1 MNRVLKAIVLS
12 FILTGITWQAVA
24 FNEADLQKLKSS
36 LKCPKCDLADADLSG
51 AKLAGANLNY
61 ANLDK
66 ARFFRAELV
75 GANLT
80 EADLTGVDLGFADLT
95 GADLSGANLIDAYM
109 EDTNL
114 QDANLAGAD
123 LTLYQA
129 VNVLQKVTHIEESE
143 AHRMASLY
151 PAECLNI
158 SELRGK
164 LRPDQRADILHK
176 NASGKVTGTWVS
188 GKYQQTK

>member
-1 MNRVLKAIVLS
+1 MMMMALPRLLSNGWTVCRLLFVSVINRGNQPKQDAQIVDNCKTQGVQMNRVLKAIVLS

-80 EADLTGVDLGFADLT
+80 EADLTGGDLGFADLT

-123 LTLYQA
+123 LTLS
-129 VNVLQKVTHIEESE
+129 LIHI
-143 AHRMASLY
+143 
-151 PAECLNI
+151 
-158 SELRGK
+158 
-164 LRPDQRADILHK
+164 
-176 NASGKVTGTWVS
+176 
-188 GKYQQTK
+188 